1 MSYNN
6 VVQLS
11 GLAVALGGY
20 MALVIWA
27 YSDIWIRGRKT
38 IYTNVIDT
46 GIAAKIFFFAPMIL
60 FFFQS
65 HFFFIMGLILTVL
78 GLTELIH
85 FFLFLANHPF
95 RITFHWYQRHI
106 QAGLMAALGI
116 HQSICNYFNINM
128 GLMVMSLQ
136 FTGLTLLFFMGT
148 LLSSSALSLSLADE
162 KWILVSMCL
171 LVTTLTIAT
180 SWQQL
185 DRISPMSML
194 ATKVVILYQ
203 LIMLAEAVVSLIVSL
218 ICHRFWYAAH
228 PVVLID

>member
-46 GIAAKIFFFAPMIL
+46 GIAAKIFFKMIL

-65 HFFFIMGLILTVL
+65 HFFFIMGLILTAL

-85 FFLFLANHPF
+85 FFLFLANHPS

-106 QAGLMAALGI
+106 QAGLMVALGI
-116 HQSICNYFNINM
+116 HQSICNYFNTNM

-148 LLSSSALSLSLADE
+148 LLSSSALSLSLVDE
-162 KWILVSMCL
+162 KWILMSMCL

-203 LIMLAEAVVSLIVSL
+203 LIMLAEAVVSLI
-218 ICHRFWYAAH
+218 CHRFWYAAH
-228 PVVLID
+228 PVVLLD

>member
-1 MSYNN
+1 
-6 VVQLS
+6 
-11 GLAVALGGY
+11 
-20 MALVIWA
+20 
-27 YSDIWIRGRKT
+27 
-38 IYTNVIDT
+38 
-46 GIAAKIFFFAPMIL
+46 
-60 FFFQS
+60 
-65 HFFFIMGLILTVL
+65 MGLILTAL

-95 RITFHWYQRHI
+95 RITFHWYQRHL

-136 FTGLTLLFFMGT
+136 FTGLTLLFFIGT

-162 KWILVSMCL
+162 KWILMSMCL

-228 PVVLID
+228 PVVLLD